1 HEYGHLLYDLQ
12 EDYGQEHPLQDE
24 AQEARMIDLMVRLMQ
39 ASDAP
44 QEQFQRLGLQPALE
58 RQSA

>member
-12 EDYGQEHPLQDE
+12 EDYVQEHPLQDE
-24 AQEARMIDLMVRLMQ
+24 ALEARMIDLMVRLMQ

-44 QEQFQRLGLQPALE
+44 PEQFERLGLLAVTNP
-58 RQSA
+58 